1 MTMHDDITD
10 VPGVRIGHS
19 TDRAALTGCT
29 VILTEGGA
37 VAAVD
42 VRGAAPGTRETAL
55 LAPGR
60 TVDRVHA
67 VLLTGGSAF
76 GLAAADGVMGWLR
89 ERGVGFP
96 TAAGAVP
103 IVPAAVLY
111 DLALGEPAHPDATA
125 GRAACDAALTAPAG
139 PLPQGNVGAGTGATI
154 GKLRGPAGAIKSG
167 LGSASAR
174 VSLGALGRFTV
185 GAVVAAN
192 AVGDVRDPATGAI
205 VGGMRAPG
213 GGWLDSFASLRDGS
227 PAPGNPDPAALPD
240 LTGTSTTL
248 AVIATDA
255 PLDGS
260 SASRLA
266 QNAHDAFARTI
277 WPCHTPFDGDTI
289 FALSTVPGSLDPRAL
304 TALSVAAEATLA
316 RAVLRAVERATGAG
330 GLPAAAEWLRDGGT
344 AAGTARR

>member
-1 MTMHDDITD
+1 MHDDIGD
-10 VPGVRIGHS
+10 VHGVRVGHA
-19 TDRAALTGCT
+19 TDHVALTGCT
-29 VILTEGGA
+29 VVLTEGGA
-37 VAAVD
+37 AAAVD

-76 GLAAADGVMGWLR
+76 GLAAADGVMAWLR

-96 TAAGAVP
+96 TAAGPVP

-111 DLALGEPAHPDATA
+111 DLAIGTPAHPDPAA
-125 GRAACDAALTAPAG
+125 GRAACDDALARAAGALS
-139 PLPQGNVGAGTGATI
+139 QGSVGAGTGATI
-154 GKLRGPAGAIKSG
+154 GKLGGPDRALKSG
-167 LGSASAR
+167 IGSASAQIE
-174 VSLGALGRFTV
+174 LGALGTHTV
-185 GAVVAAN
+185 GALVAVN

-205 VGGMRAPG
+205 VGGMRAAG
-213 GGWLDSFASLRDGS
+213 GGWDDSFATLRAGF
-227 PAPGNPDPAALPD
+227 PDPTLADAPPAD
-240 LTGTSTTL
+240 PAGTNTTI

-255 PLDGS
+255 PLDSS

-289 FALSTVPGSLDPRAL
+289 FALSTRPGAITPRAL
-304 TALSVAAEATLA
+304 AALAVVAEATLA
-316 RAVLRAVERATGAG
+316 RAILRAVERATGVG
-330 GLPAAAEWLRDGGT
+330 GFPGASEWRGVGPDRGGMT
-344 AAGTARR
+344 PR